1 METCDYSAL
10 VAGIPGN
17 KLGEPCSKTVLLKV
31 SRNFTRWRDAAPYL
45 RLDEAAVDAVDKG
58 NHDEEGKRYV
68 ILCRWE
74 QIFGPLA
81 TNEKLIRGFLA
92 AERADLAGDVASEL
106 RESVVL

>member
-1 METCDYSAL
+1 MRLRWTQSTK
-10 VAGIPGN
+10 GITM
-17 KLGEPCSKTVLLKV
+17 K
-31 SRNFTRWRDAAPYL
+31 
-45 RLDEAAVDAVDKG
+45 KG
-58 NHDEEGKRYV
+58 NAIYV

>member
-31 SRNFTRWRDAAPYL
+31 SRNFTRWRDAASYL
-45 RLDEAAVDAVDKG
+45 GVDEAAVDAVDKG

-74 QIFGPLA
+74 HIFGPLA

-92 AERADLAGDVASEL
+92 AEKADLVGEDASEL
-106 RESVVL
+106 RE

>member
-10 VAGIPGN
+10 VAGIPEN
-17 KLGEPCSKTVLLKV
+17 KLGEPCSKTVLLKI
-31 SRNFTRWRDAAPYL
+31 SRNFTRWRGAAPYL
-45 RLDEAAVDAVDKG
+45 RLEGAVVEAVDQG
-58 NHDEEGKRYV
+58 NHDEQGKRYV
-68 ILCRWE
+68 ILCRWK